1 MEQAISQDPSP
12 ASPVGLE
19 HIVSVWEKSIDL
31 QMHFNEI
38 CMNLRRT
45 AIGAVG
51 ALLAAGA
58 LAFRFGGQV
67 HIFNHVVSVAFL
79 FAVIAL
85 LVWLSFYAMDRFWYH
100 ELLRASVKYAESL
113 EEPARRAGL
122 PVVLNM
128 SAEIRRANHQALS
141 MSGGAK
147 INLFYLVVA
156 AGLAVGCWWL
166 YAGVIQPAVA

>member
-1 MEQAISQDPSP
+1 MAHTVDPNESAEP
-12 ASPVGLE
+12 HDALD
-19 HIVSVWEKSIDL
+19 HIVAVWEKSVDL
-31 QMHFNEI
+31 QIHFNEI

-58 LAFRFGGQV
+58 LAFRFGGHV
-67 HIFNHVVSVAFL
+67 HVLNHTVSAAFL

-100 ELLRASVKYAESL
+100 ELLRATVKYAESL
-113 EEPARRAGL
+113 EEPARDAGL
-122 PVVLNM
+122 PIRLNM
-128 SAEIRRANHQALS
+128 SAEIRKANHQALG

-156 AGLAVGCWWL
+156 AGLLLGCWWL

>member
-1 MEQAISQDPSP
+1 MNRSGRRR
-12 ASPVGLE
+12 GL
-19 HIVSVWEKSIDL
+19 STSSRCGEKSIDL

-45 AIGAVG
+45 AISAVG
-51 ALLAAGA
+51 APPAAGA

-100 ELLRASVKYAESL
+100 ELLRASV
-113 EEPARRAGL
+113 R
-122 PVVLNM
+122 
-128 SAEIRRANHQALS
+128 IR
-141 MSGGAK
+141 
-147 INLFYLVVA
+147 
-156 AGLAVGCWWL
+156 
-166 YAGVIQPAVA
+166 